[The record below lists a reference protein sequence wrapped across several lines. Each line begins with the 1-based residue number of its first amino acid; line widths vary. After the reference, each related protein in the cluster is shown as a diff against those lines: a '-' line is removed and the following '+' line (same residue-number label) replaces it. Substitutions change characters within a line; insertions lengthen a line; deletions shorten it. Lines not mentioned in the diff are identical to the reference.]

1 LTEAG
6 TERGNRT
13 PGVGPAVVLIALYA
27 VGIQLAALLLA
38 GILGPE
44 WLWRSLLL
52 AECLFLAWLMT
63 FLRRYEPESLG
74 IRKVSWHEGITI
86 VLWFQAIAFASD
98 AVVLWLAPDTLIE
111 SYLQAFTPVV
121 PAEWLGLAGVAIL
134 TAPILEELLF
144 RGLLLSALSARFT
157 LHTAIL
163 GSTLLFAAV
172 HVKPIQVIAA
182 LPLGYML
189 AAYVARG
196 GSLYVTAIAHILG
209 NGFSF
214 LGLVLPGIPWISA
227 DWHPDTLSGLG
238 SLLVALG
245 LLALFTNRYPP

>member
-1 LTEAG
+1 MT
-6 TERGNRT
+6 
-13 PGVGPAVVLIALYA
+13 
-27 VGIQLAALLLA
+27 
-38 GILGPE
+38 
-44 WLWRSLLL
+44 
-52 AECLFLAWLMT
+52 ECLFLAWLWIY
-63 FLRRYEPESLG
+63 LHRYELGRIG
-74 IRKVSWHEGITI
+74 IRRVSWHEGITI

-111 SYLQAFTPVV
+111 SYLQTFTPVL

-144 RGLLLSALSARFT
+144 RGLLLSALRARFS
-157 LHTAIL
+157 LHTAIV

-189 AAYVARG
+189 ATYVGRG
-196 GSLYVTAIAHILG
+196 GSLYVTATAHILG

-214 LGLVLPGIPWISA
+214 LGLLVPGIPWISA
-227 DWHPDTLSGLG
+227 DWQPDTLEGVG
-238 SLLVALG
+238 SLLAALG
-245 LLALFTNRYPP
+245 LLALFTKRYPP